1 MLRERVKT
9 ILVAVLIIMAITV
22 AIATGLK
29 DSGVLEEHV
38 TLTTT
43 TGEIIYD
50 GPAK

>member
-1 MLRERVKT
+1 MLRERAKT

-22 AIATGLK
+22 AIAEGLNK
-29 DSGVLEEHV
+29 SGITEEHV